1 MPGAPLTLRLDEVG
15 PARGRSE
22 ALRLVWSYEDPEHLP
37 GDPQP
42 HGRRV
47 RGTTE
52 VGRRPSADAQ
62 HAAREAWAEAQLA
75 AAHRFRNQVDDDSR
89 PGEPW
94 LRRSWTVTEA
104 WIALRDHLAAHGQS
118 ITADRAT
125 GEIVVGSAPEVL
137 TYRVDADTWAAY
149 LNRTYEHAPGSD
161 GYIVPTA
168 DHLVDG
174 LPLWAA
180 DELMDVSGGGS
191 DAIVFAGDRWEWADD
206 AEEGR

>member
-1 MPGAPLTLRLDEVG
+1 VPGAPLSLRLEEVG
-15 PARGRSE
+15 PARGRSD
-22 ALRLVWSYEDPEHLP
+22 ALRLVWSYEDPEYLP

-47 RGTTE
+47 RGATE
-52 VGRRPSADAQ
+52 VAWRLAADVQ
-62 HAAREAWAEAQLA
+62 HAARGAWAEAQLA
-75 AAHRFRNQVDDDSR
+75 AAHRFNGQVDADSR

-104 WIALRDHLAAHGQS
+104 WLALRDHLGVHGRAV
-118 ITADRAT
+118 TADRAT
-125 GEIVVGSAPEVL
+125 GEITVGSAPEVL
-137 TYRVDADTWAAY
+137 TYRVDAEAWAAY
-149 LNRTYEHAPGSD
+149 LNRTYEHAPDSD

-191 DAIVFAGDRWEWADD
+191 DAIVFAGDHWEWSDLD
-206 AEEGR
+206 EED